1 MKYKYENKS
10 LDDLKIT
17 NQRLQITKMTLF
29 ILTIINWL
37 MVTITVITYFS

>member
-17 NQRLQITKMTLF
+17 NHDYKLQKWLYLF
-29 ILTIINWL
+29 WR
-37 MVTITVITYFS
+37 